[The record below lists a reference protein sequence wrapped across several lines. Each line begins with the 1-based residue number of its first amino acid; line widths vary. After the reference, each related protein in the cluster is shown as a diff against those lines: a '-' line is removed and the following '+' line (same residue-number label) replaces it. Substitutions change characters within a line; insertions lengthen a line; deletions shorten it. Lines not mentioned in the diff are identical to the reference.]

1 VNFIWPDLLWLLVA
15 IPLLVALYVFLLHR
29 NRKRALRYA
38 SLSMVKQALGAH
50 HGMRKHL
57 PPLLFLLGIA
67 SMLVAVARPTAI
79 VTLPYQE
86 RTIVLAIDVSGSM
99 RATDIEPNRLVAAQ
113 EAARAFVLEQPQDT
127 RIGVVSFAATA
138 ALVQAPTQSRD
149 AIMSAIDRL
158 QLQYGTAIGSGL
170 IVSLAT
176 LFPDAGIEIAAPGSS
191 DAVVDIRHPEILG
204 AIPFEA
210 GSNTDAAIILLTD
223 GESTTGANPVEAA
236 RLAMDLGVRVF
247 TVGVGTPEGAV
258 ISVGGWSARVG
269 LDEESLKQIAQ
280 MTHGEY
286 FQAGTAEDLKA
297 VYQNLNA
304 RMVFKTEQ
312 TEISALFAAAGALL
326 VLLGAM
332 LSMLWFNRVL

>member
-1 VNFIWPDLLWLLVA
+1 MKFIWPDLLWLLGA
-15 IPLLVALYVFLLHR
+15 IPLLVALYVFLVR
-29 NRKRALRYA
+29 RSRKHTLRYA

-50 HGMRKHL
+50 GGVRKHI
-57 PPLLFLLGIA
+57 PPLLFLLGIVA
-67 SMLVAVARPTAI
+67 MLIAAARPTAI

-86 RTIVLAIDVSGSM
+86 RTIVLALDVSGSM
-99 RATDIEPNRLVAAQ
+99 RATDITPNRLIAAQ
-113 EAARAFVLEQPQDT
+113 EAARAFVLDQPQDT

-149 AIMSAIDRL
+149 AIINAIDRL

-176 LFPDAGIEIAAPGSS
+176 LFPAAGIEIAAPGSD
-191 DAVVDIRHPEILG
+191 DAMVDIRHPEVLG
-204 AIPFEA
+204 AIPFA
-210 GSNTDAAIILLTD
+210 PGSNTDAAIILLTD
-223 GESTTGANPVEAA
+223 GESTTGANPTEAA
-236 RLAMDLGVRVF
+236 RLATDLGVRVF
-247 TVGVGTPEGAV
+247 TVGVGTTEGDV

-269 LDEESLKQIAQ
+269 LDEASLQHIAQ
-280 MTHGEY
+280 TTQGEY
-286 FQAGTAEDLKA
+286 FLAGTAEDLKA

-304 RMVFKTEQ
+304 RMILKTEQ